1 MSKAC
6 VQELNLEKAQGKV
19 DMAERITS
27 TLPSTENRDSK
38 YRSRLSDAHLE
49 AVFRVLN
56 CDLEQAKCGSRC
68 LTSDIIK
75 YICIQGLHLVV
86 QVRGSVDRFALN
98 QYLNDQK
105 CGYSSSGPLSNLF
118 RCVWCRYEWWGC
130 VFNNNLRQQNDP
142 CQ

>member
-49 AVFRVLN
+49 AVLRVL
-56 CDLEQAKCGSRC
+56 K
-68 LTSDIIK
+68 
-75 YICIQGLHLVV
+75 
-86 QVRGSVDRFALN
+86 
-98 QYLNDQK
+98 
-105 CGYSSSGPLSNLF
+105 
-118 RCVWCRYEWWGC
+118 
-130 VFNNNLRQQNDP
+130 
-142 CQ
+142 